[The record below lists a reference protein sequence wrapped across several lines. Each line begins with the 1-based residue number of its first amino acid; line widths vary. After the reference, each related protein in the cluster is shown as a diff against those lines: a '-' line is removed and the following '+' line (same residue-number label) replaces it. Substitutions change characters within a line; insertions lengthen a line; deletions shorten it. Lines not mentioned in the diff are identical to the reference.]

1 MPTCKLPPEPYFR
14 TSDPSISRLS
24 ITQRYRNLNLLLVG
38 QLLTAVQGSLAYFA
52 KGPLS
57 RARAAFHLDCDANLN
72 MNDLVE
78 FLKSLTMST
87 MQIDKKFR
95 ETMPELVKD
104 IKLLA
109 ESCAEDEPRK
119 KRRKPPKMKIG
130 KDGLYPG
137 EVDHVKRWWRTH
149 QFLVSDGDEAA
160 THLQEVKYHITCLR
174 TRETQLQMILILEI
188 LALEALC
195 PAQDARDSELP
206 GLPVGETPKKTAEP
220 SAKKRHKHNYS
231 TLLDIHAD
239 RLCIWQST
247 TLDEMQ
253 MIAAES
259 QVKGGSETQNSAR
272 PNSDP
277 LKDFCVDI
285 LLPL

>member
-1 MPTCKLPPEPYFR
+1 
-14 TSDPSISRLS
+14 
-24 ITQRYRNLNLLLVG
+24 
-38 QLLTAVQGSLAYFA
+38 
-52 KGPLS
+52 
-57 RARAAFHLDCDANLN
+57 

-87 MQIDKKFR
+87 VQVDKKFR
-95 ETMPELVKD
+95 ETLPELVKD

-119 KRRKPPKMKIG
+119 KRRKSKKMKIG

-149 QFLVSDGDEAA
+149 RSLIRDGDE
-160 THLQEVKYHITCLR
+160 TTINPREVKYHITCLR

-188 LALEALC
+188 LALEAVR
-195 PAQDARDSELP
+195 PAEDARDSQLP
-206 GLPVGETPKKTAEP
+206 GLPVGDTPKKTVEP
-220 SAKKRHKHNYS
+220 APKKRHKHNFS
-231 TLLDIHAD
+231 TLVDIHAD

-247 TLDEMQ
+247 TLDEMN

-259 QVKGGSETQNSAR
+259 QAKDGSETQKSAR
-272 PNSDP
+272 ANSDP

>member
-1 MPTCKLPPEPYFR
+1 M
-14 TSDPSISRLS
+14 
-24 ITQRYRNLNLLLVG
+24 
-38 QLLTAVQGSLAYFA
+38 AYFA

-57 RARAAFHLDCDANLN
+57 RARAAFHLDCDANLE
-72 MNDLVE
+72 MNDLVD

-87 MQIDKKFR
+87 MQVDKKFR
-95 ETMPELVKD
+95 ETLPELVKD
-104 IKLLA
+104 TKLLA
-109 ESCAEDEPRK
+109 ESCAEDEPKKKRK
-119 KRRKPPKMKIG
+119 KPKKMKIG

-137 EVDHVKRWWRTH
+137 EVDHVKRWWRAH
-149 QFLVSDGDEAA
+149 QFLVRDDEA
-160 THLQEVKYHITCLR
+160 TVNPQEVKYHITCLR

-188 LALEALC
+188 LALEALH
-195 PAQDARDSELP
+195 PVQDARDSQLP
-206 GLPVGETPKKTAEP
+206 GLSVGDTPNKKAESTP
-220 SAKKRHKHNYS
+220 KKRHKHNFS
-231 TLLDIHAD
+231 TLVDIHAD

-259 QVKGGSETQNSAR
+259 QVKNGPETQKSAR
-272 PNSDP
+272 ANSDP

>member
-1 MPTCKLPPEPYFR
+1 M
-14 TSDPSISRLS
+14 S
-24 ITQRYRNLNLLLVG
+24 
-38 QLLTAVQGSLAYFA
+38 
-52 KGPLS
+52 
-57 RARAAFHLDCDANLN
+57 
-72 MNDLVE
+72 DLVE

-87 MQIDKKFR
+87 IQIDKKFR
-95 ETMPELVKD
+95 ETLPELVKD

-109 ESCAEDEPRK
+109 ESCAEDEPKK
-119 KRRKPPKMKIG
+119 KRRKPKKMKIG

-137 EVDHVKRWWRTH
+137 EVDHVKRWWTMH
-149 QFLVSDGDEAA
+149 QFLVRDRDEAA
-160 THLQEVKYHITCLR
+160 LNPQEVKYYITCLR

-188 LALEALC
+188 LALEALH
-195 PAQDARDSELP
+195 PAQDARDSQLP
-206 GLPVGETPKKTAEP
+206 GLPVGETPRKTTEP
-220 SAKKRHKHNYS
+220 TPKKRHKHNFS
-231 TLLDIHAD
+231 TLVDIHAD

-259 QVKGGSETQNSAR
+259 QVKDGPETHKSVR
-272 PNSDP
+272 VNSDS